1 MTELASEQ
9 SNAKRGRLKALL
21 ENPVTVKELRSRMRG
36 RRGFV
41 VLTVYLTLMSGFIA
55 LVYLAYA
62 SSTGPLGLE
71 PRVAGQ
77 TIFAAV
83 VGVQVFLVIF
93 IGPAFTAGAISGEKE
108 RQTYDLLRT
117 TLLSAESFVTG
128 KLFSALS
135 YVFLLVFASVPIQS
149 IAFLLGGVSLVEV
162 VISQILV
169 LIAAVSFALWGLYCS
184 TAMKT
189 TMAASVATFAGALF
203 VTAGIPILV
212 FLFGAILGP
221 MIFSVSLGWVAQAIW
236 AYAAVVLAATN
247 LPATLIAS
255 EIFLIENNAI
265 FYYSFTIS
273 GHAIYVPSP
282 WPFFLL
288 LYGFAAFWLYWAC
301 VRRVRRIADK

>member
-1 MTELASEQ
+1 MTELASGQ
-9 SNAKRGRLKALL
+9 SSAKRGRLKALL

-77 TIFAAV
+77 TIFASV

-117 TLLSAESFVTG
+117 TLLSAESFVAG

-162 VISQILV
+162 VISQLLV
-169 LIAAVSFALWGLYCS
+169 LVAAVSFALWGLYCS
-184 TAMKT
+184 TSMKT

-203 VTAGIPILV
+203 ITVGTPILT
-212 FLFGAILGP
+212 FLFSAIFGSML
-221 MIFSVSLGWVAQAIW
+221 FSVSLGWVAQAIL
-236 AYAAVVLAATN
+236 AYAAVALAATN

-265 FYYSFTIS
+265 FYYTFTTS
-273 GHAIYVPSP
+273 GHSVFIPSP